1 MSLLANDSF
10 MKHVNKDPEG
20 YGKDHAWKR
29 NSFSSM
35 LLTYY
40 GFKPKKKKNS
50 HSCVVVFVTVPIS
63 VIASTKK
70 IKSLV
75 NINNTILTQALR
87 SSSRLVRLLSTSEFS
102 ISI

>member
-40 GFKPKKKKNS
+40 GFKPKKKN
-50 HSCVVVFVTVPIS
+50 
-63 VIASTKK
+63 
-70 IKSLV
+70 L
-75 NINNTILTQALR
+75 ILA
-87 SSSRLVRLLSTSEFS
+87 LLSLSQFQYLLLLPQKR
-102 ISI
+102 